1 MLSPIDAEV
10 AGDLQDSD
18 RDKDLRT
25 PLVSSRSEVAAVALV
40 DLLLQE
46 FKVGRWSATA

>member
-40 DLLLQE
+40 DLLQE